1 MRKIIS
7 IILMLFLF
15 TGAAFAEATIANPWV
30 DMTADQLM
38 EASGL
43 SFGVP
48 EGAEDVVY
56 RYLEE
61 DNLAEMQFTWDG
73 EEFCA
78 RMQPAGEWTD
88 ISGMYFEWENEEA
101 VTIHHCEGIIGQA
114 QTGSEDWIER
124 CMWFDA
130 APGLMCSLAV
140 YSKDLDGLD
149 LTVLAEQVYIP
160 PQGDVDGPES
170 TDAALI
176 GDWETKD
183 GMAVMTIEKN
193 PGGEDWDVE
202 IASPLT
208 HGAYIFKT
216 TIRYDDAQYCF
227 SYNEGNFWDVPITD
241 SDVEPELGE
250 AKVAGTNGTFT
261 FTGDPGNLILSWED
275 DSHPDEV
282 LDFHKLSD
290 AEEADGNVL

>member
-15 TGAAFAEATIANPWV
+15 TGIAFAEATIANPWV
-30 DMTADQLM
+30 DLTADQLM

-56 RYLEE
+56 RYLEN
-61 DNLAEMQFTWDG
+61 DGLAEMQFNWEGD
-73 EEFCA
+73 EFCA
-78 RMQPAGEWTD
+78 RIQPAGEWTD
-88 ISGMYFEWENEEA
+88 ISGMYFDWENEEA
-101 VTIHHCEGIIGQA
+101 VTIHYCKGIIGQA

-140 YSKDLDGLD
+140 YSTDLDGLD

-176 GDWETKD
+176 GDWETED

-193 PGGEDWDVE
+193 PGGEDWDLE
-202 IASPLT
+202 LTSASI

-216 TIRYDDAQYCF
+216 TIRYDGDQHCF
-227 SYNEGNFWDVPITD
+227 TYNKGKFWDVPITD
-241 SDVEPELGE
+241 SDEAPELGE
-250 AKVAGTNGTFT
+250 AKVVGTIGTFT

-282 LDFHKLSD
+282 LDFHKLAD
-290 AEEADGNVL
+290 VEEADGNIL